1 MEYERTP
8 DGQIQADF
16 AFRIG
21 RIAEQYERFCKSM
34 LPEEERYEATM
45 LLALLHA
52 LLTNCAESL
61 NRKPEKTHPA
71 LNQVAK
77 RNLDQDPTLLGFQRS
92 SVVQQW
98 PSTRP
103 LMYLELLYCLRN
115 AMSHPCPQTEEGLP
129 RTGYTSWQSDSGVIE
144 GFTFTQSPWVNST
157 GKALKPDFMPVE
169 GDKKKEEALRKAMKN
184 FEDNN
189 CVPDL
194 SVRSDGKGRLRV
206 FHLDEPFVPVLR
218 IKLDIEQLRMLTMSL
233 SEYLASPLEL
243 AQQQMVMHGSR

>member
-34 LPEEERYEATM
+34 PSEEERYEATM
-45 LLALLHA
+45 LLALLQA
-52 LLTNCAESL
+52 LLTNCTELLRSRQRSRT
-61 NRKPEKTHPA
+61 NPA
-71 LNQVAK
+71 FSEVAG
-77 RNLDQDPTLLGFQRS
+77 RNLNQDPTLFGFQRS
-92 SVVQQW
+92 SVVQVW

-103 LMYLELLYCLRN
+103 LMYRELLDYLRN

-144 GFTFTQSPWVNST
+144 GFSFTQSPWVDSS
-157 GKALKPDFMPVE
+157 GHDVKYRARE
-169 GDKKKEEALRKAMKN
+169 GDAEAEATMRKEMRR
-184 FEDNN
+184 FESNHS
-189 CVPDL
+189 VPDL
-194 SVRSDGKGRLRV
+194 SVRSDGKGWLRV

-218 IKLDIEQLRMLTMSL
+218 IKLDIEQLRMLTRSL
-233 SEYLASPLEL
+233 SEYLAAPLEL
-243 AQQQMVMHGSR
+243 ARQQMVMHGSR